1 MTEELLF
8 SDDLSD
14 PLFRTFVMTEV
25 LLFSDLSLRPYQ
37 LEGVNWLLSCYDDN
51 HGCILGD
58 EMGLGKTCQV
68 QLYTI
73 IHVFLKKKIKKKNHL
88 KKTLFEFSFYVLV
101 YSYKY
106 VLVWVHYYVTIWWSL
121 NFWSYHEDLV
131 WQQLK
136 NKTHKKTKVFLSL
149 IGLLLCL
156 CRRLQCC
163 CGWQLRRVT
172 SDPTWWC
179 VHAQCLKIGLRSLAG
194 KSCLVHLYIVIYV
207 YTSLSIF

>member
-1 MTEELLF
+1 MTEELLFSDLSLSLSDPHCAEFFVMTEELLF

-73 IHVFLKKKIKKKNHL
+73 IHVF
-88 KKTLFEFSFYVLV
+88 
-101 YSYKY
+101 
-106 VLVWVHYYVTIWWSL
+106 
-121 NFWSYHEDLV
+121 
-131 WQQLK
+131 
-136 NKTHKKTKVFLSL
+136 
-149 IGLLLCL
+149 
-156 CRRLQCC
+156 
-163 CGWQLRRVT
+163 
-172 SDPTWWC
+172 
-179 VHAQCLKIGLRSLAG
+179 
-194 KSCLVHLYIVIYV
+194 
-207 YTSLSIF
+207 